1 MRKFLLIGALLSVCL
16 LSHAQRRLS
25 IPFGSAYDEDAPIV
39 LGINYAYINS
49 KYIVSLQ
56 EDALNGS
63 IFSSGHSDHIQ
74 RLQSINSSSS
84 HGVSVGIPIDFRIT
98 DLWYASFHP
107 NFTFINHTGIT
118 YSGEDGSGN
127 PQELIRR
134 QRHEASSSDGTNF
147 NSFEFPIRLRLRSEE
162 KYFLHRENRYR
173 GYITAGAKLTRW
185 IGITEEYS
193 KMKSIHPTNWTN
205 ALIMKPEYGSWEV
218 GVGAEIFFT
227 YFKLSPEIR
236 FSQSFG
242 SVLDQNNDLSRYVPS
257 TGEGNPFMG
266 KLDRVLARGIYFSLI
281 FQ

>member
-1 MRKFLLIGALLSVCL
+1 MRKSLLIGALLSVCL

-25 IPFGSAYDEDAPIV
+25 IPFGSAYDEDAAIV

-49 KYIVSLQ
+49 KYIVGLKD
-56 EDALNGS
+56 DALNGS
-63 IFSSGHSDHIQ
+63 IFSSEHSDYIQ
-74 RLQSINSSSS
+74 RLQSINSSPS

-118 YSGEDGSGN
+118 YSGMDENGT
-127 PQELIRR
+127 QKELLRKL
-134 QRHEASSSDGTNF
+134 RHEAGSPDGTNF

-193 KMKSIHPTNWTN
+193 KMRNLPRDRWTN

-227 YFKLSPEIR
+227 HFKMSPEIR

-242 SVLDQNNDLSRYVPS
+242 SVLDQNNALSQ
-257 TGEGNPFMG
+257 GNPFMD